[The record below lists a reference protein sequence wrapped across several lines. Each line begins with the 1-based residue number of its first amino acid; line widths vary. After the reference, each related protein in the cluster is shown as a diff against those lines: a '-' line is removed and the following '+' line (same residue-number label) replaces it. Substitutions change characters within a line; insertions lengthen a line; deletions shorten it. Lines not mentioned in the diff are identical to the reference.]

1 MRRARAG
8 LTLLLALTGGIA
20 CRSNG
25 ERPDVPSGPQMTP
38 VATREVELA
47 PGQSTRVNGLTVKFE
62 GVSADSR
69 CPIGVQCFWEGDAVA
84 VVSVSERSREGAS
97 LELHTAGRFPRE
109 GTYGRYRVRL
119 VSLVPQPRE
128 GEPVAADRYRATL
141 QVAAE

>member
-8 LTLLLALTGGIA
+8 LTLLLALTGGMA

-47 PGQSTRVNGLTVKFE
+47 PGQSTRVNGLTLKFE

-69 CPIGVQCFWEGDAVA
+69 CPIGVQCFWEGDAVV
-84 VVSVSERSREGAS
+84 VVSVSEPSRKGAA

-119 VSLVPQPRE
+119 VSLVPQPRA